1 MLKDLKRNLWGYVD
15 IYFKIV
21 SNYVILHGSHY
32 EICNKII
39 PNLLNFICGI
49 FNHSSLF
56 DQVIKEND
64 LGKYY
69 IDLDNNSDRESSELK
84 NFIQFLES
92 DNPIKYSTKGI
103 DRVEHS
109 HGQLSVDEIYRLR
122 YGDHTKI
129 SLVDIVVYPTDEDQI
144 QHIYTE
150 AKEKSYKIIPYGGGT
165 NVTGCL
171 MIQKS
176 DDKKLYISM
185 DMRYFNKILKVNT
198 SNNYAIIQSGACGR
212 EIEDEL
218 NKIGY
223 TMGHEPDSYEFST
236 LGGWISTYASGMRR
250 YKYGNIEDIVIDFG
264 YINDYSKKID
274 ISFSVRHSHGSKIN
288 NILFGHEGN
297 LCIITDVLVKIKKI
311 PEDKLF
317 DSVLLYNIT
326 DGIKFLKEVH
336 ESNIQLSSIRLVD
349 NEQFKFGQA
358 LKPQKTF
365 FKSLIDK
372 ITKFYL
378 FNILKFDPH
387 QMVACT
393 LMFEGSSEQ
402 NKFNLNLIKKI
413 ASKYNGILGGSENG
427 KAGYNLT
434 HSIAYIRD
442 FTHEYNI
449 IGETFDTSIEWSKI
463 EDMAESV
470 KLICKE
476 EANKYLENYK
486 PFISYRISQLYDTG
500 VCVYFTFSFY
510 NNMKSADNNM
520 ESAEEGIKIY
530 HLLENKMREVMI
542 EKGGSISHHHGIG
555 QIKNEELKNHLKN
568 EELKNHLKITDSC
581 FMIELNKSIKKLF
594 DEKNVLSNNGILMTD

>member
-15 IYFKIV
+15 IYFKKV

-49 FNHSSLF
+49 FNNEKLF
-56 DQVIKEND
+56 DQVIEEND
-64 LGKYY
+64 LEKYY
-69 IDLDNNSDRESSELK
+69 KELDCPNNQISSEL
-84 NFIQFLES
+84 NSFFQFLKSNE
-92 DNPIKYSTKGI
+92 IKCSTEGI

-122 YGDHTKI
+122 YGDHKRI
-129 SLVDIVVYPTDEDQI
+129 SLVDIVVYPTKEDQI

-171 MIQKS
+171 MINKS

-185 DMRYFNKILKVNT
+185 DMRYFNKILEVNT

-212 EIEDEL
+212 EIEDHL
-218 NKIGY
+218 NILGY

-274 ISFSVRHSHGSKIN
+274 ISFPVRYSHGSKIN

-311 PEDKLF
+311 SEETLF

-413 ASKYNGILGGSENG
+413 ALKYNAILGGSENG
-427 KAGYNLT
+427 KTGYNLT

-449 IGETFDTSIEWSKI
+449 IAETFETSIEWSKI
-463 EDMAESV
+463 EKMAESV
-470 KLICKE
+470 KLTCKK
-476 EANKYLENYK
+476 EAEQYLKNYK

-510 NNMKSADNNM
+510 NKDT
-520 ESAEEGIKIY
+520 AEKGIEIY
-530 HLLENKMREVMI
+530 HTLENKMREVMI
-542 EKGGSISHHHGIG
+542 ENGGSISHHHGIG
-555 QIKNEELKNHLKN
+555 QIKNDELINHLKKTDN
-568 EELKNHLKITDSC
+568 FNILK
-581 FMIELNKSIKKLF
+581 LNKLIKRLF
-594 DEKNVLSNNGILMTD
+594 DKDNVLANNCLLIGQTNKSKN

>member
-1 MLKDLKRNLWGYVD
+1 MLEHLKQNLWGYID
-15 IYFKIV
+15 IYFKKV

-49 FNHSSLF
+49 LNHSSLF

-64 LGKYY
+64 LIKYY
-69 IDLDNNSDRESSELK
+69 DDLDNNTDKNSSELN
-84 NFIQFLES
+84 NFIHFLES
-92 DNPIKYSTKGI
+92 NSHNDPINYSIKGK

-122 YGDHTKI
+122 YGNHKEI
-129 SLVDIVVYPTDEDQI
+129 SLVDIVVYPTNEDQI
-144 QHIYTE
+144 QYIYTE
-150 AKEKSYKIIPYGGGT
+150 AKAKSYKIIPYGGGT

-185 DMRYFNKILKVNT
+185 DMRYFNKILKIET
-198 SNNYAIIQSGACGR
+198 FNNYAIIQSGACGK

-264 YINDYSKKID
+264 YINDYSKKLD
-274 ISFSVRHSHGSKIN
+274 ISFPVRYSHGSKIN
-288 NILFGHEGN
+288 NIILGHEGN

-311 PEDKLF
+311 PEDTLF

-365 FKSLIDK
+365 FKSLFDK

-393 LMFEGSSEQ
+393 LMFEGSYEQ

-442 FTHEYNI
+442 FTHQYNI
-449 IGETFDTSIEWSKI
+449 IGETFETSIEWSKI

-476 EANKYLENYK
+476 KAKEYLSDYT
-486 PFISYRISQLYDTG
+486 PFISYRISQIYDTG
-500 VCVYFTFSFY
+500 VCVYFTFCFY
-510 NNMKSADNNM
+510 NNM

-530 HLLENKMREVMI
+530 HLLENKMRHIMVK
-542 EKGGSISHHHGIG
+542 KGGSISHHHGIG
-555 QIKNEELKNHLKN
+555 KIKNTELKDHLNKTN
-568 EELKNHLKITDSC
+568 KY
-581 FMIELNKSIKKLF
+581 MIELNKSIKKLF
-594 DEKNVLSNNGILMTD
+594 DEKNVLSNNGLNLMD